1 MRDVVDVVEP
11 VGPLVLAEEGLV
23 DGWDEPPG
31 VAEDEEPDDGQGD
44 SRDPALPATQNCGG
58 STFALKNEDLLY

>member
-1 MRDVVDVVEP
+1 MRDIVDVVEP

-23 DGWDEPPG
+23 DGGDEPPG

-44 SRDPALPATQNCGG
+44 SRYPAFTASQNRG
-58 STFALKNEDLLY
+58 SPTFALENENLL